1 MLKKVI
7 KYTDFD
13 GVNREEEFYF
23 NITKTELI
31 TLQNSING
39 GLYAKVQKI
48 VSEQNGPELMK
59 LFNKFIDLSYGE
71 KSADGKYFKK
81 SQEILD
87 NFKSTNA
94 YDVLMTE
101 LLGDEDGGKVLAF
114 IKAIVPAEMAQNI
127 TAENIK
133 ENQLHAL

>member
-23 NITKTELI
+23 NITKTELV
-31 TLQNSING
+31 TLQNSIDG
-39 GLYAKVQKI
+39 GLYAKIQKI

-59 LFNKFIDLSYGE
+59 LFNKFVDLSYGE

-81 SQEILD
+81 SPEILD

-101 LLGDEDGGKVLAF
+101 LLNDEDGSKVLAF
-114 IKAIVPAEMAQNI
+114 MKAIVPADMAQNI
-127 TAENIK
+127 TAEKIK
-133 ENQLHAL
+133 EAAL